1 MSARNGPMKE
11 NVYPTKLTW
20 IRSAPIPARRV
31 KPVQVSIYLTR
42 KHRPTATD
50 ILSSA
55 GSQLGRAMSG

>member
-31 KPVQVSIYLTR
+31 KPAQVSIPSPGNRDRQRVIFY
-42 KHRPTATD
+42 H
-50 ILSSA
+50 LSDLSWDERCR
-55 GSQLGRAMSG
+55 G